1 MAKLKDIIGEDA
13 YNALSED
20 KRKELGKKDFEDI
33 SGGNFIPKSRF
44 DQVNEQAKEYKKQVG
59 ERDTQISKL
68 KDEYIDV
75 DGLKEKVE
83 KLELDNKTQKE
94 GYEKQLNDIS
104 FNNALEKALGVF
116 NVKDKVSVM
125 AHIDKSKLHL
135 DGESITGLKDQIEPL
150 KTSHD
155 FLFEKEIKGTSSF
168 GTGGDAGSGGQ
179 GEKKNTMEIGER
191 LAKEKAEQMKGT
203 ETLNN
208 FFK

>member
-1 MAKLKDIIGEDA
+1 MAKLKDIVGEE
-13 YNALSED
+13 LFKQLPED
-20 KRKELGKKDFEDI
+20 KQKEYKDKDFEDV
-33 SGGNFIPKSRF
+33 SNGAYIPKTRF

-68 KDEYIDV
+68 KDEYKDV

-150 KTSHD
+150 QTSHD

-168 GTGGDAGSGGQ
+168 GTGGSTGGQ
-179 GEKKNTMEIGER
+179 EPTHSTNFAEQLG
-191 LAKEKAEQMKGT
+191 KEKAESLKQVKDISSFAA
-203 ETLNN
+203 N
-208 FFK
+208 